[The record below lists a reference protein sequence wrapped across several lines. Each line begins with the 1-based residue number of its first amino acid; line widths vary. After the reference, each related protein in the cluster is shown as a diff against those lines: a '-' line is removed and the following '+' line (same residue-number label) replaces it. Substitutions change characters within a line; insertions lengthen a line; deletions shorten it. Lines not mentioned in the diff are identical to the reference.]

1 MKLNLSPEQTAL
13 SPYENLPLPENAA
26 PLISVWRL
34 ERRFPKSNQFF
45 YSICKEKGLN
55 VSLIKDEGHNH
66 FDIVNTLPK
75 DSLLF
80 KKIYEIISD

>member
-1 MKLNLSPEQTAL
+1 MQ
-13 SPYENLPLPENAA
+13 
-26 PLISVWRL
+26 R
-34 ERRFPKSNQFF
+34 
-45 YSICKEKGLN
+45 KGLN

-66 FDIVNTLPK
+66 FDIVNTLADK